1 MNSMKR
7 LTAIAAL
14 SAGLLIGAL
23 PAAAMASAQ
32 TGDVHFFDPGHG
44 FHQSEIGPSS
54 HGVGGAGYRDL
65 SEGQQVNPGTERHH
79 EK

>member
-7 LTAIAAL
+7 LSAIVAL
-14 SAGLLIGAL
+14 AAGLLVGAV
-23 PAAAMASAQ
+23 PVASIASAQ

-54 HGVGGAGYRDL
+54 HGVDGAGFRDL
-65 SEGQQVNPGTERHH
+65 SEGQHVESDNQRHH
-79 EK
+79 DN